1 MNAKGLAHCTLSA
14 MSDGLS
20 ASRGS
25 IMPALTLI
33 ERLKKLLFEFNL
45 LYVHISR
52 IEKAGEKWKLFFTFY

>member
-1 MNAKGLAHCTLSA
+1 

-20 ASRGS
+20 FTGS